1 MTPDSTG
8 ARLRALNDLIEQF
21 DDALYR
27 CALYGNAD
35 QVRDRWAALRSA
47 LLLVSESHQQIG
59 CENDMPWELCI
70 DCKAKQAQSVSESP
84 SCMVCGQTKP
94 FKASHGNYPSIG
106 VCYACH
112 DAREILGAIV
122 ASAYRHPPEGVQP
135 RDCALQLVPTEL
147 IVKAEV
153 LLS

>member
-1 MTPDSTG
+1 MADERDGMTDPSTG
-8 ARLRALNDLIEQF
+8 ARLRAKAAEWRAAADWMMGSTNPDEWQRGGSGYL
-21 DDALYR
+21 R
-27 CALYGNAD
+27 KCADEL
-35 QVRDRWAALRSA
+35 SA
-47 LLLVSESHQQIG
+47 LLLV
-59 CENDMPWELCI
+59 N
-70 DCKAKQAQSVSESP
+70 ESP

-94 FKASHGNYPSIG
+94 LKASHGNYPSIG

-147 IVKAEV
+147 IVKAEA

>member
-1 MTPDSTG
+1 MADERDGMTPDSSAG
-8 ARLRALNDLIEQF
+8 ARLRALSAKWNAKAERRYADAEQ
-21 DDALYR
+21 
-27 CALYGNAD
+27 
-35 QVRDRWAALRSA
+35 LRSVGEPERADKLEARADECRQHAGELESLA
-47 LLLVSESHQQIG
+47 LLL
-59 CENDMPWELCI
+59 
-70 DCKAKQAQSVSESP
+70 VSESP